1 MFGGKHMKWGDE
13 SCGFVPCG
21 LKVEESLVDSSMV
34 LPVLYCF
41 AAVACMMIS
50 CLNDIKNYIY
60 VYATYKTFHL

>member
-1 MFGGKHMKWGDE
+1 MKWGDE

-34 LPVLYCF
+34 LPVLHCF

-50 CLNDIKNYIY
+50 CLCGCLNDIKNYID